1 MATTNKTNIP
11 LDALLTLPEE
21 TTWEDDENWFI
32 DKIQNNSDALDDNP
46 YSPIKKLRKLPEE
59 PTPLEIEKKMN
70 PHAITSIKDLRPDD
84 YSGFS
89 VKVLKF

>member
-1 MATTNKTNIP
+1 MATTNKNNIP
-11 LDALLTLPEE
+11 LDDLLTLPEE
-21 TTWEDDENWFI
+21 MTWENDEDWFV

-46 YSPIKKLRKLPEE
+46 NSPIKKLRKFPEE

-70 PHAITSIKDLRPDD
+70 PRTVTSIKDLRPDD

-89 VKVLKF
+89 LNILKF